1 MSSLCKIEPW
11 KSDES
16 RAAPLPFGQGFL
28 HFSDSLPPKC
38 GKKLPSSP
46 RFFRKLTKSYEF
58 FV

>member
-16 RAAPLPFGQGFL
+16 RAASLSFGQGFL
-28 HFSDSLPPKC
+28 HFSDTLPPKC

-46 RFFRKLTKSYEF
+46 PFFPQVDEII
-58 FV
+58 